1 MALLSHLW
9 VSRVSQPKCPQ
20 RDREGEETEEY
31 AESFFFSKVFGID
44 FVLFLRARGS
54 FSHVSHIQGDDD
66 NNDFLPF
73 GRRWETQSFRF
84 SNEVW
89 VIEGTAK

>member
-31 AESFFFSKVFGID
+31 AESFFFPRYLALI
-44 FVLFLRARGS
+44 LF
-54 FSHVSHIQGDDD
+54 FSLGLGGLSV
-66 NNDFLPF
+66 
-73 GRRWETQSFRF
+73 T
-84 SNEVW
+84 
-89 VIEGTAK
+89 

>member
-1 MALLSHLW
+1 MFCRDALRTLEAVASFPAPSGVGQVLRD
-9 VSRVSQPKCPQ
+9 SKCCFVVTPAG
-20 RDREGEETEEY
+20 DR
-31 AESFFFSKVFGID
+31 
-44 FVLFLRARGS
+44 
-54 FSHVSHIQGDDD
+54 DD

-73 GRRWETQSFRF
+73 GHRWEAQSFRF